1 MTASTGTAF
10 SFFFT
15 LILAGDYA
23 SNESVIIEY
32 SLLLFCNAAVKSR
45 IERLFPI
52 VIRLPGQGLRPCL
65 LIYHI
70 TKKQSTEILEVFL
83 Q

>member
-52 VIRLPGQGLRPCL
+52 VIRLPGQVSGRACSF
-65 LIYHI
+65 II
-70 TKKQSTEILEVFL
+70 SQKTKHGNS
-83 Q
+83 